1 MTPSALRVQV
11 TGTCPYSGEW
21 MLPAPVLSVSRVVE
35 DANTDTRILVLTR
48 TDDQDTF
55 MIWVGAPEGDSIR
68 RALDSATPP
77 RPMSHDLVKSFGEH
91 FGITTK
97 RVVLTDV
104 KSSTYYATVFL
115 ENKGVERSIDARP
128 SDAIALAQR
137 MLEAIAVPF
146 TVNGHA
152 TVITAS
158 IGISVAPKNGETGA
172 VLLKSADA
180 ALLRAKEAG
189 RNTFRFYDEAMN
201 RRANRCRSPGRR
213 QSADPGRR
221 R

>member
-1 MTPSALRVQV
+1 MNDAVHPHHPDLI
-11 TGTCPYSGEW
+11 P
-21 MLPAPVLSVSRVVE
+21 LSVSRVVE

-128 SDAIALAQR
+128 SDAIALALR
-137 MLEAIAVPF
+137 
-146 TVNGHA
+146 THA
-152 TVITAS
+152 PIYTTQDVWKRRS
-158 IGISVAPKNGETGA
+158 GQH
-172 VLLKSADA
+172 LDA
-180 ALLRAKEAG
+180 WLAKLDTKDIDTQEV
-189 RNTFRFYDEAMN
+189 
-201 RRANRCRSPGRR
+201 
-213 QSADPGRR
+213 
-221 R
+221 

>member
-1 MTPSALRVQV
+1 MSDSIHSNNPDLI
-11 TGTCPYSGEW
+11 P
-21 MLPAPVLSVSRVVE
+21 LSVSRVVE

-91 FGITTK
+91 FGIKTQ

-115 ENKGVERSIDARP
+115 ENNGVERSIDARP
-128 SDAIALAQR
+128 SDAIALA
-137 MLEAIAVPF
+137 
-146 TVNGHA
+146 
-152 TVITAS
+152 
-158 IGISVAPKNGETGA
+158 
-172 VLLKSADA
+172 
-180 ALLRAKEAG
+180 LRAHAPIYATQDVWK
-189 RNTFRFYDEAMN
+189 
-201 RRANRCRSPGRR
+201 RRSGQHLDAWLAKFDTKDIDT
-213 QSADPGRR
+213 QEV
-221 R
+221 